1 MAQFT
6 SYVTPFP
13 TGETKENLD
22 SKLNLLVQ
30 METPVY
36 SSIGRGTTMSRAP
49 QLIEDTIA
57 AAGLNAFNEGAAFNS
72 DALATAGQARRT
84 FNTQIFRKDIEV
96 SASEEATDAVRYDGK
111 RRMAEQVALRGMEL
125 KRDIEFAIIAAS
137 GTGNANKPGNG
148 AGSAG
153 TGATSG
159 GPGTAARG
167 ITDYWNQIAAA
178 ADRGRPATAYTPGD
192 AIDDPSVGTNFEDAI
207 NVVAERLYMTGGLS
221 YNMGNSFVKNANM
234 LVMSPARKVNLDTRL
249 DAKTNTRRDIGNM
262 KMLNSSYTKYGSS
275 FGDFAIV
282 PDIHCDNANVAVF
295 NPQNW
300 KWVTL
305 RDTQKVDIAKVGDAD
320 RAFLVHEGTLIH
332 RNTFASGSIVGLQVG

>member
-1 MAQFT
+1 MTTFT
-6 SYVTPFP
+6 SYTSPFA

-36 SSIGRGTTMSRAP
+36 SSIGRGTTSSRAP
-49 QLIEDTIA
+49 QLLEDTIA
-57 AAGLNAFNEGAAFNS
+57 AAGLNGKVEGSAFAS
-72 DALATAGQARRT
+72 DTIATDGGLRKT

-96 SASEEATDAVRYDGK
+96 SASEEATDAVRYNGS

-125 KRDIEFAIIAAS
+125 KRDIEYAIIAAP
-137 GTGNANKPGNG
+137 GTGDANKPGNG

-153 TGATSG
+153 SSS
-159 GPGTAARG
+159 AARG
-167 ITDYWNQIAAA
+167 ITDYWNQIADATSEDTGGDWSAA
-178 ADRGRPATAYTPGD
+178 GIAETRINALAT
-192 AIDDPSVGTNFEDAI
+192 S
-207 NVVAERLYMTGGLS
+207 LYGTGGLS

-234 LVMSPARKVNLDTRL
+234 LVMSPAKKAQFDDAL
-249 DAKTNTRRDIGNM
+249 DAKSNARRDIGNA
-262 KMLNSSYTKYGSS
+262 KMLNHSYKTYGSS
-275 FGDFAIV
+275 FGDFAVV
-282 PDIHCDNANVAVF
+282 PDMHCDTTQVAMY

-332 RNTFASGSIVGLQVG
+332 RNTNASGKIEGLT

>member
-1 MAQFT
+1 MTTFT
-6 SYVTPFP
+6 SYTSPFS

-36 SSIGRGTTMSRAP
+36 SAIGRGTTSSRAP
-49 QLIEDTIA
+49 QLIEDGIE
-57 AAGLNAFNEGAAFNS
+57 AAGLNGHVEGSAFSSDTVATDGNS
-72 DALATAGQARRT
+72 RRS

-111 RRMAEQVALRGMEL
+111 RRMAEQVALRGMAL
-125 KRDIEFAIIAAS
+125 KRDIEYAIVAAPGS
-137 GTGNANKPGNG
+137 ANANKPGNG
-148 AGSAG
+148 VGTAG
-153 TGATSG
+153 TASV
-159 GPGTAARG
+159 ARG
-167 ITDYWNQIAAA
+167 ITDYWNQIGETV
-178 ADRGRPATAYTPGD
+178 DVDTVGNVATGD
-192 AIDDPSVGTNFEDAI
+192 TFEDAI
-207 NVVAERLYMTGGLS
+207 NTAASNLYSSGGMS

-234 LVMSPARKVNLDTRL
+234 LVMSPAKKIILDNRL
-249 DAKTNTRRDIGNM
+249 DGKTNVRRDIGNM
-262 KMLNSSYTKYGSS
+262 KMLNTSYKTYGSS

-282 PDIHCDNANVAVF
+282 PDIHCDTTQVAMF

-332 RNTFASGSIVGLQVG
+332 RNTLASSKLEGLTEA